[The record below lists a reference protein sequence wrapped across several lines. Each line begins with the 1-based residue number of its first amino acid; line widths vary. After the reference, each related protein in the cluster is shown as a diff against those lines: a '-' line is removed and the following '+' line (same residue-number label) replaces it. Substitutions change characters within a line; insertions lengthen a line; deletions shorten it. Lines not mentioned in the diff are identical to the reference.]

1 MLNPLITPLTIEKY
15 AKRLVARLKSPSLR
29 GVVLTGSFARGE
41 AGPFSD
47 LDVWCFYDGT
57 LRKTPVLPEL
67 TGLSLDLREVCI
79 ADFRSVSDGSREYVA
94 PCFEQLKVFGE
105 TPFVL
110 PSRKEIREGVKKL
123 LQSIDKRLTRVV
135 PPVNHYEILNDIMY
149 LLRIE
154 WYFATYEYP
163 LTLSELYTSQF
174 EKSDRMLVEYFASY
188 LFCEGEEK
196 ISEDEFRSVIKSF
209 LDKRL

>member
-47 LDVWCFYDGT
+47 LDVWCFYDGIS
-57 LRKTPVLPEL
+57 RKTPSLPEL
-67 TGLSLDLREVCI
+67 TGHSLDLREVCI
-79 ADFRSVSDGSREYVA
+79 VDFRKAADGSREYVS

-110 PSRKEIREGVKKL
+110 PSRKEIREGVMKL
-123 LQSIDKRLTRVV
+123 LHSIDTRLKCIV

-154 WYFATYEYP
+154 WYFATHEYP
-163 LTLSELYTSQF
+163 LTLSELYTIQF
-174 EKSDRMLVEYFASY
+174 EESDRMLVEYFASY
-188 LFCEGEEK
+188 LFGEGEEK
-196 ISEDEFRSVIKSF
+196 KSGDEFRSVIKTF